1 MNILFNDILQL
12 RFFLTFSSLLFHK
25 DARSE
30 YGGLTIYDDAFKNY
44 LWVKVFGDNVFAIIK
59 SLFFFICLC
68 FNMVSFRGKK
78 KLGPRPD
85 RSLLGVQFK
94 NSDKHPYHVH
104 IWSSPPPRPN
114 VHAYAD
120 DTQLYS
126 VFGS

>member
-1 MNILFNDILQL
+1 MMNILFNDILQL

-85 RSLLGVQFK
+85 RSLLGVQLK

-104 IWSSPPPRPN
+104 I
-114 VHAYAD
+114 
-120 DTQLYS
+120 
-126 VFGS
+126 